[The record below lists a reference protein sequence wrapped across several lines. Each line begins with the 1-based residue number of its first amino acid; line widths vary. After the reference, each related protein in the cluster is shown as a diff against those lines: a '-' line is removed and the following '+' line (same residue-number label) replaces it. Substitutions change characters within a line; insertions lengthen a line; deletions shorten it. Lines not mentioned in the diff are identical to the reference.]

1 MIPPV
6 TLEMRADEVQPP
18 DAAERGDGS
27 QARLR
32 EAELRF
38 QQAFDHAPIGMALV
52 APDGS
57 FMKVNHA
64 LCEIVGYDAE
74 ALVAKTFQDITHPED
89 LEADLELVRQTLAG
103 ERRTYKMEK
112 RYVHSDGQVV
122 WATLSVSL
130 VRDAAGAPLYFIA
143 QIEDI
148 TDRKQLEDRLR
159 YLASHD
165 EMTGLFNRHRFDEE
179 LRQRVAY
186 AERYK
191 HPAALLM
198 IDLDNF
204 KEINDT
210 LGHRVGDELV
220 KGVALRLLMRLR
232 KTDLLGRLGGDE
244 FGVFLPEVEPEGAR
258 RFADELVGHIASRP
272 FYIDERPL
280 WTRASA
286 GVAPFD
292 PASPVDPPALLM
304 RADAAMYDAKRAG
317 GDRSAM
323 ASTGP

>member
-1 MIPPV
+1 V
-6 TLEMRADEVQPP
+6 TPEMGTDEVESPG
-18 DAAERGDGS
+18 AGERGDAS

-38 QQAFDHAPIGMALV
+38 QHAFDHAPIGMALV
-52 APDGS
+52 ALDGA

-74 ALVAKTFQDITHPED
+74 TLVAKTVQDITDPDD
-89 LEADLELVRQTLAG
+89 LEADLELARETLAG
-103 ERRTYKMEK
+103 ERRMYKMEK
-112 RYVHSDGQVV
+112 RYIHSDGQVV
-122 WATLSVSL
+122 WVTLSVSL
-130 VRDAAGAPLYFIA
+130 VRDAADAPLYFIA

-148 TDRKQLEDRLR
+148 TDRKRLEDRLR
-159 YLASHD
+159 YLAGHD
-165 EMTGLFNRHRFDEE
+165 EMTGLFNRHRFDDE

-186 AERYK
+186 AERYQ
-191 HPAALLM
+191 HPGALLM

-210 LGHRVGDELV
+210 LGHHVGDELV

-244 FGVFLPEVEPEGAR
+244 FGVFLPEVDPATAR
-258 RFADELVGHIASRP
+258 RFADDLVSHIAKRP
-272 FYIDERPL
+272 YYIHERPHS
-280 WTRASA
+280 TRASV

-292 PASPVDPPALLM
+292 PANPVDPPGLLM
-304 RADAAMYDAKRAG
+304 RADAAMYEAKRAG
-317 GDRSAM
+317 GHRSAM
-323 ASTGP
+323 AATPQ